1 LILFFVGL
9 ALLVG
14 ATVRLSLGRDD
25 ALGICLAWTF
35 AVTGILF
42 LVQFLAAA
50 RLAFDRSR
58 VQLALDLLL
67 TLLFFLV
74 VVCYYDYR
82 IHKLLKAP
90 LLRPLPAL
98 PSSWQHKKSEGGF

>member
-1 LILFFVGL
+1 MSDSDDWSGLEPQVVGPLRRRRRNYLILFFVGL

-74 VVCYYDYR
+74 VV
-82 IHKLLKAP
+82 
-90 LLRPLPAL
+90 
-98 PSSWQHKKSEGGF
+98 